1 MFHGANGD
9 TTGVNAACWYGAMYG
24 YHEVPEGNFKVSI
37 LNNSILY
44 LIVFKS
50 IT

>member
-1 MFHGANGD
+1 MGQTGY

-44 LIVFKS
+44 LIVFNS